1 MCINVILADDHPGIR
16 MGVRSIL
23 ENTEDICLAGE
34 ASDGNRVL
42 ELVQELEPDVLLLD
56 IEMPGMTGIEV
67 AQALQA
73 MEVEIPI
80 LIYSAYADKS
90 LVAGVL
96 ENGAA
101 GYLTKDEVP
110 EMLLTAVRRLAEG
123 DRGLVSRRIA
133 DRLSLW
139 FDDPSESKIRIHPLY

>member
-1 MCINVILADDHPGIR
+1 

-23 ENTEDICLAGE
+23 NHTSDICLTGE
-34 ASDGNRVL
+34 ASDGIRVL
-42 ELVQELEPDVLLLD
+42 ELIKELEPDVLLLD

-67 AQALQA
+67 ARTLQ
-73 MEVEIPI
+73 EEGIDIPI

-110 EMLLTAVRRLAEG
+110 EMLLTALRRMATG
-123 DRGLVSRRIA
+123 DRGLVSRHIA

-139 FDDPSESKIRIHPLY
+139 YEDQPETNITVHPIS